1 MDRRIFHGKLTPLDI
16 SRSLMGHFHRGNLRV
31 QHFGDAQRAV
41 VQIASTA
48 VASSG
53 GQTALSATILQVED
67 GVSVELSKQNWIGIA
82 ASLGVSAIAVFKNPF
97 NLLSRLDDIAQDF
110 EYLRL
115 TDEIWKVIE
124 GTAQALGAT
133 TELSERLRRVPC
145 AYCNTANPP
154 GEPRC
159 LACGAPLGDIQPRT
173 CRKCGYVV
181 KKHEGVCPNCQ
192 SPLPQ

>member
-1 MDRRIFHGKLTPLDI
+1 MDRRIFHGKMTPLDI
-16 SRSLMGHFHRGNLRV
+16 SRSLTGHFHRGNLRV

-48 VASSG
+48 RASSG

-133 TELSERLRRVPC
+133 TELSERLRRISC

-154 GEPRC
+154 GEPHC
-159 LACGAPLGDIQPRT
+159 LACGAPLGDNQPRT
-173 CRKCGYVV
+173 CRKCGFVV
-181 KKHEGVCPNCQ
+181 KKQERVCPNCQ